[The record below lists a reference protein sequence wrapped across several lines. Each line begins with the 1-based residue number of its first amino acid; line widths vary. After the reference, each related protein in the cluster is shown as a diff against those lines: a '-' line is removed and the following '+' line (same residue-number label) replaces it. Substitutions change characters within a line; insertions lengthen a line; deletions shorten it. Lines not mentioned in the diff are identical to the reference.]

1 MMETIDHRH
10 QTVGLTW
17 VMSTAYK
24 ERSAPWVVV
33 VERKARGL
41 ARAVQEEEEGEEGW
55 DFIHVQR
62 GN

>member
-1 MMETIDHRH
+1 
-10 QTVGLTW
+10 
-17 VMSTAYK
+17 MSTAYE
-24 ERSAPWVVV
+24 ERSTPWVVVVV